1 MVNRSRGTLP
11 GGAPGAPVRFYKF
24 VAVTFL
30 LLTLAL
36 LGLIAFMSAKRAD
49 IIITTHSDS
58 VDATFPV
65 EVGPGVPNAMVKA
78 TVTTTVVTLSKSVA
92 PSGLRTATTTNSD
105 VRLTLVNESAVA
117 QPLVATTRVQA
128 ADGTLMR
135 LRRGVTVPAQGTIEA
150 DVYLDKPG
158 STNVVPAARYTI
170 PGLNELRRQ
179 QVYAQSTGELNFTGV
194 RKVGVIAAD
203 DISKGKADLL
213 EAMKNKAQQTISVTT
228 GTMVLAA
235 VLQQVVETPANIGD
249 QAESFTLNGRATI
262 ALVTYTE
269 KELLAQANQM
279 LAKQIVDASE
289 VLESANTTPAVT
301 LENYDLATGVATL
314 KVVHSGL
321 VNVDPNSPELQKVMF
336 FGKTEDEVRRYLLS
350 LDHVKSVE
358 IKFKPLWNHTVPHVA
373 DHVEVTV
380 VQAK

>member
-11 GGAPGAPVRFYKF
+11 GAPGAPVRFYKF

-65 EVGPGVPNAMVKA
+65 EIGPGVPQAAVKA
-78 TVTTTVVTLSKSVA
+78 TVTTTLVTLSKTMT

-105 VRLTLVNESAVA
+105 VKITLVNESVVP

-135 LRRGVTVPAQGTIEA
+135 LRRGVTVPAQGNIEA
-150 DVYLDKPG
+150 DVYLDQAG
-158 STNVVPAARYTI
+158 SVSTVPAARYTI
-170 PGLNELRRQ
+170 PGLSSLRQQ
-179 QVYAQSTGELNFTGV
+179 QVYAQSAGELNFTGV
-194 RKVGVIAAD
+194 RKVGVITAD
-203 DISKGKADLL
+203 DITKGKAELL
-213 EAMKNKAQQTISVTT
+213 EAMKTKAQQGATSVT
-228 GTMVLAA
+228 GTTVLAT

-249 QAESFTLNGRATI
+249 ETESFTLNGRATI
-262 ALVTYTE
+262 ALVSYEE
-269 KELLAQANQM
+269 KDLLAQANQM

-289 VLESANTTPAVT
+289 ILESANAVPSVS

-321 VNVDPNSPELQKVMF
+321 VNIDPNSPELQKVMF

-373 DHVEVTV
+373 DHVDVTV

>member
-11 GGAPGAPVRFYKF
+11 GTPGAPVRFYKF

-36 LGLIAFMSAKRAD
+36 LGRIAFMSAKRAD
-49 IIITTHSDS
+49 IFITTHSDS

-65 EVGPGVPNAMVKA
+65 EVGPGVPDAAVKA
-78 TVTTTVVTLSKSVA
+78 SVTTTMVTLSRAVT
-92 PSGLRTATTTNSD
+92 PSGLRTATTSNSD
-105 VRLTLVNESAVA
+105 VKITLVNESVVP
-117 QPLVATTRVQA
+117 QPLVATTRVQT

-135 LRRGVTVPAQGTIEA
+135 LRRGVTVPAQGNLEA

-158 STNVVPAARYTI
+158 SVATIPAARYTI
-170 PGLNELRRQ
+170 PGLSSLRQQ
-179 QVYAQSTGELNFTGV
+179 QVYAQSAGELNFTGT
-194 RKVGVIAAD
+194 RKVGVITAD
-203 DISKGKADLL
+203 DITKGKAELL
-213 EAMKNKAQQTISVTT
+213 ETMKTQAEQAAIGPNPEIK
-228 GTMVLAA
+228 VLAT
-235 VLQQVVETPANIGD
+235 VLQQVVETTANIGD
-249 QAESFTLNGRATI
+249 ETESYTLNGRATI
-262 ALVTYTE
+262 ALVTYEE
-269 KELLAQANQM
+269 KDLVAQANQM

-289 VLESANTTPAVT
+289 VLESANATPSVS
-301 LENYDLATGVATL
+301 LENYDLGTNVATL

-321 VNVDPNSPELQKVMF
+321 VNIDPNSPELQKVMF

-373 DHVEVTV
+373 DHVDVTV

>member
-11 GGAPGAPVRFYKF
+11 GAPGAPVRFYKF

-49 IIITTHSDS
+49 IIISTHSDS

-65 EVGPGVPNAMVKA
+65 EIGPGVPEAAVKA
-78 TVTTTVVTLSKSVA
+78 TATTTMITLSRSVV

-105 VRLTLVNESAVA
+105 VMITLVNESVSP
-117 QPLVATTRVQA
+117 QPLVATTRVLA

-135 LRRGVTVPAQGTIEA
+135 LRKGVTVPAQGNIQA
-150 DVYLDKPG
+150 SVYLDKAG
-158 STNVVPAARYTI
+158 SASTVAGARYTI
-170 PGLNELRRQ
+170 PGLGALRQQ
-179 QVYAQSTGELNFTGV
+179 QVYGQSTGELNFTGV
-194 RKVGVIAAD
+194 RKVGVITAD
-203 DISKGKADLL
+203 DITKGKSELL
-213 EAMKNKAQQTISVTT
+213 EAIKTQAEQAAAPQNPETK
-228 GTMVLAA
+228 VLATI
-235 VLQQVVETPANIGD
+235 LQQVIETSANIGD
-249 QAESFTLNGRATI
+249 EAESFTLDGRATVV
-262 ALVTYTE
+262 LVTYQE
-269 KELLAQANQM
+269 KELIAQANQM

-289 VLESANTTPAVT
+289 VLESANATPSVT
-301 LENYDLATGVATL
+301 LESYDPGTRVATL

-321 VNVDPNSPELQKVMF
+321 VNIDPNSPELQKVMF

-373 DHVEVTV
+373 DHVEVMV

>member
-1 MVNRSRGTLP
+1 M
-11 GGAPGAPVRFYKF
+11 
-24 VAVTFL
+24 

-49 IIITTHSDS
+49 IIIATHSDS

-65 EVGPGVPNAMVKA
+65 EVGPGVPNAAVKA
-78 TVTTTVVTLSKSVA
+78 TVTTTMVTLSKAVT

-105 VRLTLVNESAVA
+105 VRLTLVNESVVA

-128 ADGTLMR
+128 PDGTLMR
-135 LRRGVTVPAQGTIEA
+135 LRRGVTVPAEGNIEA

-158 STNVVPAARYTI
+158 SAATVPAARYTI
-170 PGLNELRRQ
+170 PGLSSLRQQ
-179 QVYAQSTGELNFTGV
+179 QVYAQSAGELNFTGT
-194 RKVGVIAAD
+194 RKVGVITAD
-203 DISKGKADLL
+203 DITKGKAELL
-213 EAMKNKAQQTISVTT
+213 EALKTQAQQTVAAQNPEAK
-228 GTMVLAA
+228 VLAT
-235 VLQQVVETPANIGD
+235 VLQQVIETPANIGD
-249 QAESFTLNGRATI
+249 EAESFTLNGKATI
-262 ALVTYTE
+262 AVVVYQE
-269 KELLAQANQM
+269 KDLLAQANQM

-289 VLESANTTPAVT
+289 VLESANAAPSVT
-301 LENYDLATGVATL
+301 LENFDPGTNVATL

-321 VNVDPNSPELQKVMF
+321 VNIDPNSPELQKVMF

-380 VQAK
+380 IQAK

>member
-11 GGAPGAPVRFYKF
+11 GAPGAPVRFYKF

-58 VDATFPV
+58 VDATFPL
-65 EVGPGVPNAMVKA
+65 EIGPGVPQAAVKA
-78 TVTTTVVTLSKSVA
+78 SVTTTVITLSKA
-92 PSGLRTATTTNSD
+92 MTPSGLRTATTTNSD
-105 VRLTLVNESAVA
+105 VKITLVNESVVA

-135 LRRGVTVPAQGTIEA
+135 LRRGVTVPAQGNIEA
-150 DVYLDKPG
+150 DVYLDQAG
-158 STNVVPAARYTI
+158 SVSTVPAARYTI
-170 PGLNELRRQ
+170 PGLSSLRQQ
-179 QVYAQSTGELNFTGV
+179 QVYAQSAGELNFTGV
-194 RKVGVIAAD
+194 RKVGVITAD
-203 DISKGKADLL
+203 DITKGKAELL
-213 EAMKNKAQQTISVTT
+213 EAMKVKAQQGVTAVT
-228 GTMVLAA
+228 GTTVLAT
-235 VLQQVVETPANIGD
+235 VLQQIIETPANIGD
-249 QAESFTLNGRATI
+249 ETESFTLNGRATL
-262 ALVTYTE
+262 ALVSYE
-269 KELLAQANQM
+269 DKDLLAQANQM

-289 VLESANTTPAVT
+289 ILESANATPSVS
-301 LENYDLATGVATL
+301 LENYELTSGVATL

-321 VNVDPNSPELQKVMF
+321 VNIDPNSPELQKVMF

-373 DHVEVTV
+373 DHVDVTV

>member
-1 MVNRSRGTLP
+1 MVNRSRGALP
-11 GGAPGAPVRFYKF
+11 GAPGAPVRFYKF

-65 EVGPGVPNAMVKA
+65 EIGPGVPQAAVKA
-78 TVTTTVVTLSKSVA
+78 SVTTTVITLSKAAA

-105 VRLTLVNESAVA
+105 VKITLVNESVVT

-135 LRRGVTVPAQGTIEA
+135 LRRGVIVPAQGNIIA
-150 DVYLDKPG
+150 DVYLDQPG
-158 STNVVPAARYTI
+158 SVSTVPAARYTI
-170 PGLNELRRQ
+170 PGLSGLRQQ
-179 QVYAQSTGELNFTGV
+179 QVYAQSAGELNFTGV
-194 RKVGVIAAD
+194 RKVGVITAD
-203 DISKGKADLL
+203 DINKGKTELL
-213 EAMKNKAQQTISVTT
+213 EAMKIKAQE
-228 GTMVLAA
+228 GTPTVAGTAVLAT
-235 VLQQVVETPANIGD
+235 VLQQVIETQANIGD
-249 QAESFTLNGRATI
+249 EAESFTLNGRATI
-262 ALVTYTE
+262 ALVTYE
-269 KELLAQANQM
+269 DKDLLAQANQM

-289 VLESANTTPAVT
+289 VLESANATPSVS
-301 LENYDLATGVATL
+301 LENYDPLSGVATL

-321 VNVDPNSPELQKVMF
+321 VNIDPNSPELQKVMF

-373 DHVEVTV
+373 DHVEVMV

>member
-11 GGAPGAPVRFYKF
+11 GAPGAPVRFYKF

-65 EVGPGVPNAMVKA
+65 EIGPGVPQAAVKA
-78 TVTTTVVTLSKSVA
+78 SVTTTVVTLSKTVT

-105 VRLTLVNESAVA
+105 VKITLVNESALA

-128 ADGTLMR
+128 SNGTLMR
-135 LRRGVTVPAQGTIEA
+135 LRRGVTVPAQGDIVA
-150 DVYLDKPG
+150 DVYLDQAG
-158 STNVVPAARYTI
+158 SVSTVPAARYSI
-170 PGLNELRRQ
+170 PGLSSLRQQ
-179 QVYAQSTGELNFTGV
+179 QVYAQSAGELNFTGV
-194 RKVGVIAAD
+194 RKVGVITAD
-203 DISKGKADLL
+203 DITKGKSELL
-213 EAMKNKAQQTISVTT
+213 EAMKVKAQEGVTT
-228 GTMVLAA
+228 VTGTTVLAT
-235 VLQQVVETPANIGD
+235 VLQQVIESQANIGD
-249 QAESFTLNGRATI
+249 ETESFTLNGRATL
-262 ALVTYTE
+262 ALVSYE
-269 KELLAQANQM
+269 DKDLLAQANQM

-289 VLESANTTPAVT
+289 ILESANATPSVS
-301 LENYDLATGVATL
+301 LENYDLSSGVATL

-321 VNVDPNSPELQKVMF
+321 VNIDPNSPELQKVMF

-373 DHVEVTV
+373 DHVDVTV